1 MLKLNLCTK
10 NVGFEQCALNTNY
23 WFAFQVSDGFK
34 NEKHHAAIE
43 EDRDFYFLAP
53 VEDAPLLL
61 P

>member
-1 MLKLNLCTK
+1 M
-10 NVGFEQCALNTNY
+10 
-23 WFAFQVSDGFK
+23 SDGFK

-53 VEDAPLLL
+53 VEDALL